1 MQSRTKQAVLF
12 SAKVLL
18 SIGVLVY
25 IARGLD
31 LNQLR
36 TNLLTIDPAM
46 FLLALALIGLQT
58 FVLKI
63 IGRLHSIAAPSRI
76 PMI

>member
-1 MQSRTKQAVLF
+1 MQSRTKQMVLF

-31 LNQLR
+31 LHQLR
-36 TNLLTIDPAM
+36 TTLLTVDPAM
-46 FLLALALIGLQT
+46 FLLRTGAD
-58 FVLKI
+58 
-63 IGRLHSIAAPSRI
+63 RPSNLSSSTAGGN
-76 PMI
+76 